1 MNLCAKVEEPRTK
14 QTTRIFPRQRGTIN
28 CSADHF
34 AMFMGFVITSVCTRL
49 SRIKKIAEGH
59 KIPIKSFNHSKI
71 LKTWWDPLHESDN
84 LRFSKP
90 KVDTQI
96 TIYRLSQTNV
106 FMVHV
111 IIYKHSIQLDGLQ
124 IDSTN

>member
-14 QTTRIFPRQRGTIN
+14 QKTRTLPRQRKTIY

-59 KIPIKSFNHSKI
+59 KISAKSFNRSKI
-71 LKTWWDPLHESDN
+71 LKTWWAPLLESDN
-84 LRFSKP
+84 LRFSNP

-96 TIYRLSQTNV
+96 TTYIPSIPNKCIHSSRD
-106 FMVHV
+106 
-111 IIYKHSIQLDGLQ
+111 YKHSKHLDGLQ